1 MAMQRFI
8 SSRIGVGT
16 GLFLGRTIPSSLG
29 YRLTAIAAKFISR
42 RKSTSI
48 VQAVMQNQAVVRGLP
63 YPGGELEFASEEVF
77 QHAGRCFIDLYQNLG
92 NPEKLISF
100 VKIDAMAKKL
110 IEYSDDQSFG
120 AFIVAPHL
128 SNFDLCL
135 LAMAYRGLKAMVL
148 SYGQPRGGY
157 KIQNKIRSQTGL
169 EITPVEGKT
178 HDQAVSK
185 LINGGLVITAVDRP
199 IRKKAHML
207 DFFDRPSPLPTGHIR
222 MSIQA
227 GVPIIV
233 ASASLEQDGKYAIV
247 LSDPIEMK
255 TTRDRNS
262 DIKANGERVLNEIET
277 RIKTHPGQWLMYY
290 PVWSNDTHQ

>member
-8 SSRIGVGT
+8 SSRFGVGT

-29 YRLTAIAAKFISR
+29 YRLTAIAAKLFSHWG
-42 RKSTSI
+42 SSSI

-63 YPGGELEFASEEVF
+63 YPGGESKFAAEEVF
-77 QHAGRCFIDLYQNLG
+77 QHAGRCFVDLYQNLG
-92 NPEKLISF
+92 NPEKLISY
-100 VKIDAMAKKL
+100 VKIDAMAEKL

-120 AFIVAPHL
+120 AFIVAPHI
-128 SNFDLCL
+128 SNFDLSL
-135 LAMAYRGLKAMVL
+135 LAMAYCGLKAMVL
-148 SYGQPRGGY
+148 TYGKPRGGY
-157 KIQNKIRSQTGL
+157 QIQNKIRSQTGL
-169 EITPVEGKT
+169 EITPVEEKT

-199 IRKKAHML
+199 LRKKAHML

-227 GVPIIV
+227 GVPIVV
-233 ASASLEQDGKYAIV
+233 ASASLNQDGKYSIH

-255 TTRDRNS
+255 TTQDLYA
-262 DIKANGERVLNEIET
+262 DIKWNGERVLNEIET
-277 RIKTHPGQWLMYY
+277 RIKAHPGQWLMYY
-290 PVWSNDTHQ
+290 PVWSN